1 MICRI
6 CGNGEGNRE
15 YDVREMM
22 YGFRDLFRYFRCSG
36 CGCLQ
41 IAEIPSDI
49 ARYYPDGYYSLASGP
64 EKPSPGAWKKRWMR
78 LRYGPVVFGDGSA
91 RKLLNALFPN
101 KGLQFLHLLSL
112 SLNRDMSILEAGC
125 GSGGLLYFFAE
136 MGIRNVLGADPFIG
150 KDIEY
155 RNGLKILKKE
165 IGEVGGAW
173 DLVMFH
179 HSLEHIPSQV
189 ETMRAVSRLL
199 KPDGRCLVR
208 IPICSSY
215 AWERYG
221 VHWVQLD
228 APRHFYLHSFDSMK
242 RLAALAGLEV
252 CRVVHDSTA
261 FQLWGSEQ
269 YLRDIPLRDKRSY
282 SCGRKNSVFSLREM
296 QAFKRRTKEL
306 NREGKGDQAIFCL
319 KKA

>member
-6 CGNGEGNRE
+6 CGNAEGNRE

-22 YGFRDLFRYFRCSG
+22 HGSRDVFRYFRCSG

-41 IAEIPSDI
+41 IAEYPPDI
-49 ARYYPDGYYSLASGP
+49 ARYYPDGYYSMASGLD
-64 EKPSPGAWKKRWMR
+64 EASPGAWKKLWMR
-78 LRYGPVVFGDGSA
+78 LRYGPVLFGTGIA
-91 RKLLNALFPN
+91 KKFLVTLFPV
-101 KGLQFLHLLSL
+101 KGMRFLDSL
-112 SLNRDMSILEAGC
+112 TLTRDMSVLEAGC
-125 GSGGLLYFFAE
+125 GAGGLLYFFAG
-136 MGIRNVLGADPFIG
+136 MGIRDVLGVDPFIG

-155 RNGLKILKKE
+155 RNGLKVLKKGIDE
-165 IGEVGGAW
+165 IGGAW

-179 HSLEHIPSQV
+179 HSLEHIPSQL

-199 KPDGRCLVR
+199 KPDGRCVVR
-208 IPICSSY
+208 IPVSSSY

-228 APRHFYLHSFDSMK
+228 APRHYYLHSVESMK
-242 RLAALAGLEV
+242 LLAARAGLTV
-252 CRVVHDSTA
+252 CGVVHDSTA

-282 SCGRKNSVFSLREM
+282 ASGRRNAIFTRSELW
-296 QAFKRRTKEL
+296 AFKRRAKEL
-306 NREGKGDQAIFCL
+306 NREGKGDQAIFYL